1 MYVLS
6 RQRGVSLIEVMMSV
20 LIFSIGLIGL
30 AGLMVMATRSN
41 HSAYLRTQAVF
52 LAGSMAD
59 RMSANPVGVWS
70 GDYNSTKYPVS
81 ASTAAN
87 SDCSAGCT
95 PDAIAKADQG
105 RWSNQLSTF
114 LPGVAAVVDCDASNA
129 GFTPGGWTLGS
140 PAVPASGSTAALPA
154 VPANPGQVGMRPPY
168 GGTCKL
174 RIQWSEQGLGDQ
186 DHRTA
191 ATQTFDWE
199 FQP

>member
-1 MYVLS
+1 MQFLS

-30 AGLMVMATRSN
+30 AGLMVMSTRSN

-52 LAGSMAD
+52 LAGNMAD
-59 RMSANPVGVWS
+59 RMSANPVGVWG
-70 GDYNSTKYPVS
+70 GDYDSGSYPIG

-87 SDCSAGCT
+87 NDCGSGCT
-95 PDAIAKADQG
+95 PDAIAQSDQR
-105 RWSNQLSTF
+105 RWSSQLKTF
-114 LPGVAAVVDCDASNA
+114 LPDAAAVINCDASAA
-129 GFTPGGWTLGS
+129 GFTPAGWTLGS
-140 PAVPASGSTAALPA
+140 PAVVASGSTVAVPA

-174 RIQWSEQGLGDQ
+174 RIQWSEQGLGDK